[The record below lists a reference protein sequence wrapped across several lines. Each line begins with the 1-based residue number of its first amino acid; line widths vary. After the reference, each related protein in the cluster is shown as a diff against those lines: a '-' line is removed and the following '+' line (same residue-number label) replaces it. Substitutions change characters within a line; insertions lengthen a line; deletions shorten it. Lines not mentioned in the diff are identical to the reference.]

1 MEKEEENKDHKEEQI
16 SLKEV
21 LMERATEDEAPASAK
36 FTLKKGLGGDI
47 LSTETLRNQIWVILL
62 VVVFMIAYIANRYS
76 IQKDLLEIDR
86 LNTRLQDAKYKAL
99 SSSSKL
105 TEISGE
111 SHVLDMLKDNK
122 DSVLKIPSQPP
133 YIINVPGE

>member
-36 FTLKKGLGGDI
+36 FTLKKVLGGDI
-47 LSTETLRNQIWVILL
+47 LSTETPRNQIWVILL

-86 LNTRLQDAKYKAL
+86 LNTRLQDAKYKASEAGRC
-99 SSSSKL
+99 SSG
-105 TEISGE
+105 IF
-111 SHVLDMLKDNK
+111 
-122 DSVLKIPSQPP
+122 
-133 YIINVPGE
+133 INVPGE